1 MSYQTCM
8 SAWAI
13 VREARKRG
21 ELTQRQ
27 LAEWAD
33 KAQSEIAKIERG
45 RRDPRFSTLERL
57 VRAAGFDLRIQLV
70 PHDDH
75 DERLIRAMR
84 ELSPD
89 ERLASLEEQLE
100 FLAEAQPSAMAGVG
114 RHLSQTGASSP
125 DWPAGLSESLAS
137 R

>member
-1 MSYQTCM
+1 MSYHVLM
-8 SAWAI
+8 PAWAI
-13 VREARKRG
+13 VREARERA

-27 LAEWAD
+27 LAERAD

-70 PHDDH
+70 PHDNH
-75 DERLIRAMR
+75 DEQLIRAMR

-100 FLAEAQPSAMAGVG
+100 FLAEAQIVDRGS
-114 RHLSQTGASSP
+114 T
-125 DWPAGLSESLAS
+125 
-137 R
+137 

>member
-1 MSYQTCM
+1 MP
-8 SAWAI
+8 AWAI
-13 VREARKRG
+13 VREARERA

-27 LAEWAD
+27 LAERAD

-45 RRDPRFSTLERL
+45 RRDPTFSTLERL

-75 DERLIRAMR
+75 SEQLIRAMR

-100 FLAEAQPSAMAGVG
+100 FLAEAQIAERGSA
-114 RHLSQTGASSP
+114 
-125 DWPAGLSESLAS
+125 
-137 R
+137 

>member
-1 MSYQTCM
+1 MSYHVTVP
-8 SAWAI
+8 AWAI
-13 VREARKRG
+13 VREARERA

-27 LAEWAD
+27 LAERAD

-45 RRDPRFSTLERL
+45 RRDPTFSTLERL

-75 DERLIRAMR
+75 DEQLIRAMR

-100 FLAEAQPSAMAGVG
+100 FLAEAQ
-114 RHLSQTGASSP
+114 
-125 DWPAGLSESLAS
+125 LADRGS
-137 R
+137 G